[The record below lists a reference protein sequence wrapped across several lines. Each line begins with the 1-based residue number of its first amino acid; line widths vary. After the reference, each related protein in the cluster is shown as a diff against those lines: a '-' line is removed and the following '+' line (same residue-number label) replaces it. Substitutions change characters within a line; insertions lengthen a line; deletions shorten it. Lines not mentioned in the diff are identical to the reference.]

1 MRNTINY
8 KLKMVNFYVVIFSFQ
23 YVIIELLRNLQ

>member
-8 KLKMVNFYVVIFSFQ
+8 KLKMVNFNVVIFSFQ

>member
-8 KLKMVNFYVVIFSFQ
+8 KLKMVNVVIFSFQ

>member
-8 KLKMVNFYVVIFSFQ
+8 KLKMVNFNVVIFSFQ
-23 YVIIELLRNLQ
+23 YVIIELLVVV